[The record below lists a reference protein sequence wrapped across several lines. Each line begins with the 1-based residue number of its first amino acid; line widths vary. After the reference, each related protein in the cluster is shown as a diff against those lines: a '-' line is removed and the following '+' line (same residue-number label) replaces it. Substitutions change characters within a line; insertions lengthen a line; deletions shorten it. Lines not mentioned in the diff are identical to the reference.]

1 MTLSCDHRIYR
12 NCPRP
17 HLPTTHPL
25 PRFTKNFAKLP
36 IPARFL
42 FPNDY
47 DEALAA
53 ICRGVVVENINTLVV
68 VEVVS
73 WLEKKRSRNEL
84 HSLGLIKFG
93 IGLEMENEWEEFQV
107 NSTDSDLELGHDGL
121 VEEDYNDDVVEIK
134 PFVSISRSLSK
145 DDLST
150 MPTAGFDGP
159 AQRSAK
165 RKRKTHYRGI
175 RQRPWGK
182 WAAEIRDPIKGVRVW
197 LGTFNSAEE
206 AARAYDVA
214 ARRIRGKKA
223 KLNFPEDGTFAQKS
237 HAPRAAPKV
246 PKPSASW
253 EHSFVP
259 AVNNLAKRNSFVY
272 PSASFASKHPVVQRD
287 HVSFPHA
294 MSSVAPVEAPVTNI
308 YSDRGT
314 NSFGCPDLGWDYHT
328 KAPHISSTTRISTI
342 AKGDGS
348 LHVKN
353 NTNNLMVPHVME
365 NNAANFE
372 PWMRYLMDNSVDEM
386 IDSLLNFDVPQ
397 DAVGNISEGTEPSIS
412 GKRE

>member
-1 MTLSCDHRIYR
+1 M
-12 NCPRP
+12 
-17 HLPTTHPL
+17 
-25 PRFTKNFAKLP
+25 
-36 IPARFL
+36 
-42 FPNDY
+42 
-47 DEALAA
+47 
-53 ICRGVVVENINTLVV
+53 
-68 VEVVS
+68 
-73 WLEKKRSRNEL
+73 EK
-84 HSLGLIKFG
+84 
-93 IGLEMENEWEEFQV
+93 EWEEFLV
-107 NSTDSDLELGHDGL
+107 DSTDSDLDLGHDGV

-145 DDLST
+145 DDLCT
-150 MPTAGFDGP
+150 MPTGGFDSP

-165 RKRKTHYRGI
+165 RKRKTHYKGI

-182 WAAEIRDPIKGVRVW
+182 WVAEIRDPIKGVRVW

-223 KLNFPEDGTFAQKS
+223 KLNFPEDRTFAQKS
-237 HAPRAAPKV
+237 RAPPTAPEV
-246 PKPSASW
+246 PKPRTSR
-253 EHSFVP
+253 EHIFVP
-259 AVNNLAKRNSFVY
+259 AVNNLGNRSSFVY
-272 PSASFASKHPVVQRD
+272 PSASFASKHPVVQLD
-287 HVSFPHA
+287 HVS
-294 MSSVAPVEAPVTNI
+294 MSSVAPVEARVTNM

-314 NSFGCPDLGWDYHT
+314 NSFGCSDLGWNYHT

-342 AKGDGS
+342 VEGDGS

-397 DAVGNISEGTEPSIS
+397 DSIGNISKGTKPSIS
-412 GKRE
+412 GQRE

>member
-1 MTLSCDHRIYR
+1 
-12 NCPRP
+12 
-17 HLPTTHPL
+17 
-25 PRFTKNFAKLP
+25 
-36 IPARFL
+36 
-42 FPNDY
+42 
-47 DEALAA
+47 
-53 ICRGVVVENINTLVV
+53 
-68 VEVVS
+68 
-73 WLEKKRSRNEL
+73 
-84 HSLGLIKFG
+84 
-93 IGLEMENEWEEFQV
+93 MENEWEEFQV

-223 KLNFPEDGTFAQKS
+223 KLNFPEDRTFAQKS

-246 PKPSASW
+246 PKPSAPW
-253 EHSFVP
+253 EYSFVP

-314 NSFGCPDLGWDYHT
+314 NSFGCPDLCWDYHT